1 MGMRKVIIIVAAAV
15 GVLLLVTAL
24 QDPPLKLG
32 VVDLVSV
39 ADKSLLGAKKKQEF
53 DQQRDTMLAVLQYL
67 DGNRAMTSAQADR
80 LRELMLPKDPSAD
93 PSDGDKTE
101 LESLKKTIEAQVA
114 ELNTLL
120 SMTNHSEAQTAR
132 LGELSRMQRE
142 TVARV
147 AQWNELFLRDIS
159 IAAEQSRS
167 DVLKAAREAAE
178 KVGKRD
184 GYTIVFDKTVAPY
197 AANDLSDETIKQM
210 DADNP

>member
-1 MGMRKVIIIVAAAV
+1 MGMKKVIIIVAAAV

-24 QDPPLKLG
+24 QDPPLKFG

-39 ADKSLLGAKKKQEF
+39 ADKSLLGAQKKQEF
-53 DQQRDTMLAVLQYL
+53 DQQRDRMLGLLQYL

-80 LRELMLPKDPSAD
+80 LRELMLRTE
-93 PSDGDKTE
+93 PSDGEKTE
-101 LESLKKTIEAQVA
+101 LENLKKTIGAQVA
-114 ELNTLL
+114 EMNTLIGL
-120 SMTNHSEAQTAR
+120 TNHTEAQTAR

-142 TVARV
+142 TVTRIGG
-147 AQWNELFLRDIS
+147 WNEVFLRQIS
-159 IAAEQSRS
+159 LEAEESRAE
-167 DVLKAAREAAE
+167 VLGKAREAAE

-184 GYTIVFDKTVAPY
+184 GYTIVFDKTIAPY